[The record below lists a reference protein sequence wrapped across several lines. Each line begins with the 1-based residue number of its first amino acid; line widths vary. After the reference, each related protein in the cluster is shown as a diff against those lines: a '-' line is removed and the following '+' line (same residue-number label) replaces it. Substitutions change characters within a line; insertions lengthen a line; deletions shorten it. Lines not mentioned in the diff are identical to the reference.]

1 LTDNLQASIVICTHN
16 PRKDY
21 LSKVLLA
28 LRQQTTPYD
37 SWELLIVDNASQ
49 ERVDAEFDVDWHPR
63 ARIVR
68 EDKIGLSHA
77 RLCGLK
83 ESKSDL
89 LIFVDDD
96 NVLNS
101 DYVSEAV
108 KIAEGWPILGTW
120 GGQCIPQFEVRPNPK
135 LQLFLGGLALRESQ
149 QDYWSNFEYW
159 SSSHPYGAGICV
171 RRSVAEQFAD
181 KVRKDSRRLLL
192 GRAGK
197 NLSAGDDFEL
207 NRTACRLGLGCGV
220 FHALKLVHMIPA
232 NRVEEHYLRNL
243 WRGITYSNYL
253 IRFLDGDFLDARR
266 TRSLRVVLRLLEC
279 AMRERSLT
287 QLKFAWSCIQ
297 GERDAIKLIREL
309 ESCSAKPL
317 K

>member
-1 LTDNLQASIVICTHN
+1 
-16 PRKDY
+16 
-21 LSKVLLA
+21 
-28 LRQQTTPYD
+28 
-37 SWELLIVDNASQ
+37 
-49 ERVDAEFDVDWHPR
+49 
-63 ARIVR
+63 
-68 EDKIGLSHA
+68 
-77 RLCGLK
+77 
-83 ESKSDL
+83 
-89 LIFVDDD
+89 
-96 NVLNS
+96 S